1 MTALHRK
8 IIFRTR
14 QALLGGFMAKP
25 QPKAMIFLG
34 PGSSAQLAQ
43 AIGRFGLRNTLV
55 VTDKPLRELGVLD
68 ATLAALASAGVST
81 TIYDGVVP
89 DPTQKIVDEGIAQ
102 YRQSGCDAVLAFGGG
117 SSIDAAKVI
126 ALAAANGC
134 AAADCIGAK
143 KCKLPAAPLFAIPT
157 TAGTGSEGT
166 LIAVISN
173 NETHA
178 KDAVIDPS
186 LIPRAA
192 ALDPE
197 LMRGLPPHITAATG
211 MDALTHAIESYVARW
226 GNNDTDYYGLAS
238 CRLVFDNLAEACHN
252 GENREA
258 REAMALASYYGGLAI
273 SQALVG
279 YVHAISHNLGAKY
292 GVPHGLGN
300 AMVLPHVMELIQPQ
314 AQEKFA
320 DIARHCG
327 MGSTSD
333 SSATLAQTLVDRV
346 WALNE
351 EISIPRTTDAI
362 QAGDI
367 DALVQAAISEGGNY
381 ASPRFITE
389 QECRNI
395 LVAISA

>member
-1 MTALHRK
+1 VTALHRK

-25 QPKAMIFLG
+25 QPRAMIFLG

-102 YRQSGCDAVLAFGGG
+102 YRQSGCDSVLAFGGG

-166 LIAVISN
+166 LIAVISD

>member
-8 IIFRTR
+8 VIFRTR

-25 QPKAMIFLG
+25 QPRAMIFLG

-43 AIGRFGLRNTLV
+43 AIGRFGLRNTLI

-102 YRQSGCDAVLAFGGG
+102 YRQNGCDAVLAFGGG

-143 KCKLPAAPLFAIPT
+143 KCKLPAVPLFAIPT

-327 MGSTSD
+327 MGSTGD

-351 EISIPRTTDAI
+351 DISIPRTTNAI
-362 QAGDI
+362 QAERHRRVGSGRNFRGRQLRVA
-367 DALVQAAISEGGNY
+367 ALHHRARV
-381 ASPRFITE
+381 P
-389 QECRNI
+389 
-395 LVAISA
+395 